1 MDLQAKLL
9 KLSFLKEEINAL
21 SEKKKEF
28 DDLKSEIMFDMAA
41 SKSKRTE
48 SVNGIYAVRAE
59 RTDIKVI
66 DQEQVKQWLT
76 DNEFV
81 IDEYVRLDLT
91 RVSPLVKSALK
102 ETGELVPGTEVQTN
116 EYISVK
122 EDK

>member
-28 DDLKSEIMFDMAA
+28 DDIKSEIMFDMAA
-41 SKSKRTE
+41 SKSKRSE

-76 DNEFV
+76 DNEFA

-116 EYISVK
+116 EYVSVK